1 MSDFLDQF
9 DKVPLSQKVLL
20 LVLLAL
26 GVFVAYYF
34 LFQQEIRNEIT
45 AERGNLNRL
54 TEQRAQLNASVV
66 DVDRIQAEI
75 DELCSRQDA
84 FLDKLPPAAEIPSLL
99 SDINQQ
105 GQLSGLTI
113 QEFTRQQMIPGPN
126 YNTVPVSVSLEGS
139 YDQIADFFYFIG
151 RQQRIVNVSDIA
163 LRAPANVNPWRVTEM
178 DGRGLM
184 DFARDREEVGPPDLS
199 VTCLLK
205 TYYTS
210 AADFG
215 GGEICGT

>member
-34 LFQQEIRNEIT
+34 LFQQEIRNEIQ
-45 AERGNLNRL
+45 AERANLNRL

-84 FLDKLPPAAEIPSLL
+84 FLDKLPPAEELPSLL
-99 SDINQQ
+99 SDISQQ
-105 GQLSGLTI
+105 GELSGLDI
-113 QEFTRQQMIPGPN
+113 QQFDRMQVIPGPN
-126 YNTVPVSVSLEGS
+126 YNTVPVNVRLSGS

-151 RQQRIVNVSDIA
+151 RQQRIVNVSDI
-163 LRAPANVNPWRVTEM
+163 RMSAPPNINPWSVTEM

-184 DFARDREEVGPPDLS
+184 DFARDREEVGPPELT
-199 VTCLLK
+199 VQCRLK
-205 TYYTS
+205 TYFTS

-215 GGEICGT
+215 GSEICGS